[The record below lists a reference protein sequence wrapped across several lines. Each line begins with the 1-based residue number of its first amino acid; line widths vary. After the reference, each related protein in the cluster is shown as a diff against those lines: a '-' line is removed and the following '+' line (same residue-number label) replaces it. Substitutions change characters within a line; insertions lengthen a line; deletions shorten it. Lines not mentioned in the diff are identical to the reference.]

1 MYNELKHNYW
11 WAYVKRDIAQF
22 VTQCLV
28 CQQVKLEHQRPVR
41 SLQPLSISEWKW
53 EHITMDF
60 MTGLP
65 RTLKVIILFG

>member
-41 SLQPLSISEWKW
+41 SIQPLAISEWKW

-65 RTLKVIILFG
+65 RTLEVIILFG